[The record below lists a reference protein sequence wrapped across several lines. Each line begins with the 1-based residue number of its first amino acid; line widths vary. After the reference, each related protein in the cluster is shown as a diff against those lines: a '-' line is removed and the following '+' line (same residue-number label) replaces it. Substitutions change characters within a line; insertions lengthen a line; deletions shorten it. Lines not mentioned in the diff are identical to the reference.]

1 MTDAAQR
8 WVVFDLGET
17 LVDETEN
24 WGRWADYLAV
34 PRLTFFAALGAVI
47 AARRPHTD
55 VFELFRRSGLAS
67 ASRPRPR
74 ARRLPAYPGGSARMT
89 FTPTRCPLCGTCA
102 RPASDWP

>member
-1 MTDAAQR
+1 MTDAAHR

-24 WGRWADYLAV
+24 WGRWANYLAV

-55 VFELFRRSGLAS
+55 VFELFRPGFRLEDEAPRR
-67 ASRPRPR
+67 RP
-74 ARRLPAYPGGSARMT
+74 PACPGGSART
-89 FTPTRCPLCGTCA
+89 ICTRMRFPL
-102 RPASDWP
+102 

>member
-1 MTDAAQR
+1 VTDAAQR

-24 WGRWADYLAV
+24 WGGWADYLAV

-55 VFELFRRSGLAS
+55 VFELFR
-67 ASRPRPR
+67 
-74 ARRLPAYPGGSARMT
+74 PG
-89 FTPTRCPLCGTCA
+89 
-102 RPASDWP
+102 

>member
-1 MTDAAQR
+1 MTIDAQR

-17 LVDETEN
+17 LVSETES

-55 VFELFRRSGLAS
+55 VCHLFRPGFGSSKRHRGR
-67 ASRPRPR
+67 RP
-74 ARRLPAYPGGSARMT
+74 LDCPGA
-89 FTPTRCPLCGTCA
+89 
-102 RPASDWP
+102 